1 MTAGRVWE
9 LVKASLSEWLEDNA
23 FRLGAA
29 LAYYTVFSLAPLLV
43 IAIAIAGF
51 VFGEEAARGRIVEQM
66 QGLMGPEG
74 AHAVQTMLAASRRS
88 GTGIVATVLGVITL
102 LLGATGAF
110 VELQGALNTVWDVPP
125 RQGSGLRS
133 MVRDRLLSFALV
145 LGIAFLLLVS
155 LVVSA
160 GLSAVGAF
168 FGGALPVP
176 ASVLQAANFVFS
188 FAVITLLFATIFKF
202 LPDLDIAW
210 RDVWMGAGVTSLL
223 FAAGKWLIGLYLGT
237 SGIASTYG
245 AAGSLVILLL
255 WVYYSALILF
265 LGAEFTQV
273 YAETYGS
280 RPRAAAKAAAAPAP
294 GPERGRSA
302 AFAPLARPRLG
313 VALLGML
320 AVLAARR
327 RRGAP

>member
-1 MTAGRVWE
+1 MWE
-9 LVKASLSEWLEDNA
+9 LVKATLSEWLEDNA
-23 FRLGAA
+23 FRLAAA

-43 IAIAIAGF
+43 IVIAIAGF
-51 VFGEEAARGRIVEQM
+51 VFGEEAARGRIVDQM
-66 QGLMGPEG
+66 QGLVGPEG
-74 AHAVQTMLAASRRS
+74 AQAVQTMLAASRRS
-88 GTGIVATVLGVITL
+88 GTGTVATVLGVITL

-110 VELQGALNTVWDVPP
+110 VELQSALNTVWDVPP
-125 RQGSGLRS
+125 REGSGLRGT
-133 MVRDRLLSFALV
+133 VRDRLLSFALV

-168 FGGALPVP
+168 FGGALPVS
-176 ASVLQAANFVFS
+176 AWVLQAANFVVS
-188 FAVITLLFATIFKF
+188 FAVITLLFAMIFKL
-202 LPDLDIAW
+202 LPDLAIAW
-210 RDVWMGAGVTSLL
+210 RDVWVGAGVTSLL

-245 AAGSLVILLL
+245 AAGSLVILLV

-273 YAETYGS
+273 YAERYGS

-294 GPERGRSA
+294 SPERGRSA
-302 AFAPLARPRLG
+302 AFAPLARRRLG
-313 VALLGML
+313 VAVLGSL
-320 AVLAARR
+320 ALRATLR
-327 RRGAP
+327 RRGGRGAR